1 MQIKTDCTQYTQ
13 EDGLTPGWMDLIL
26 EWDPGMTKSFEFCQN
41 SQDDL
46 TPPNCCFTGFL
57 SGHKQRCK
65 EIQYEAHELGSCGK
79 FKFDFD
85 SVESIKML
93 HITLHGHVGA
103 YHSAYRYVEKGRP
116 EFKKEGQRE
125 FNASYA
131 ERMLKVARDAWT
143 PEWVKL
149 VLGNVRSQ
157 KSKLN
162 ISGAVI
168 KCSLDGRIDGND
180 KNEPTFMN
188 FHCKPEGKFLH
199 HGLGNCFFPFINNI
213 LNEGRRINFLCFLLI
228 KFCDCD
234 LL

>member
-65 EIQYEAHELGSCGK
+65 EIQYETHEIGACGN
-79 FKFDFD
+79 FNFDFD

-93 HITLHGHVGA
+93 RITLHGHEE
-103 YHSAYRYVEKGRP
+103 AYRHSRKYVEKGRP
-116 EFKKEGQRE
+116 GFVKEGQRE

-149 VLGNVRSQ
+149 VLGN
-157 KSKLN
+157 
-162 ISGAVI
+162 GALI
-168 KCSLDGRIDGND
+168 KC
-180 KNEPTFMN
+180 TFEFDYPYLIECN
-188 FHCKPEGKFLH
+188 PEGKISFLI
-199 HGLGNCFFPFINNI
+199 GILIRVGKIGSLGPW
-213 LNEGRRINFLCFLLI
+213 RRDIVYCS
-228 KFCDCD
+228 KFSFCHYGGDHNG
-234 LL
+234 